1 LESLMGCLHDCC
13 GNCRLLYRC
22 EIVIGQR
29 IRLTV
34 SRMVMECFVK
44 ALYVVL
50 WIFSAGREREMEE
63 NSKCFLLMCLL
74 KYALHHRLINAAV
87 KQWITLY
94 ECSGFT
100 KNGRTLLHI
109 VIVSGFSV
117 WIFFVNYWS
126 STIRRHEQQLSMCGN
141 SNT

>member
-1 LESLMGCLHDCC
+1 LLTNGGSEIDEAVQLESLMSCLQSLLYCFGEWFWDVNVNTTCVFCRHDSSDFCN
-13 GNCRLLYRC
+13 NCRLLYRC

-50 WIFSAGREREMEE
+50 ISVFSGFSLPAEREREREMEE

-74 KYALHHRLINAAV
+74 KV
-87 KQWITLY
+87 
-94 ECSGFT
+94 
-100 KNGRTLLHI
+100 NGRLEVYNLTA
-109 VIVSGFSV
+109 SGTSL
-117 WIFFVNYWS
+117 
-126 STIRRHEQQLSMCGN
+126 RG
-141 SNT
+141 

>member
-50 WIFSAGREREMEE
+50 VD
-63 NSKCFLLMCLL
+63 
-74 KYALHHRLINAAV
+74 AAV

>member
-1 LESLMGCLHDCC
+1 
-13 GNCRLLYRC
+13 LYRC

-50 WIFSAGREREMEE
+50 VVDFLCRQRERERERGKE

-74 KYALHHRLINAAV
+74 KYALHHRLIS
-87 KQWITLY
+87 QQM
-94 ECSGFT
+94 F
-100 KNGRTLLHI
+100 LL
-109 VIVSGFSV
+109 
-117 WIFFVNYWS
+117 
-126 STIRRHEQQLSMCGN
+126 
-141 SNT
+141 